1 MIGVELEDTAAGE
14 RSRIEYVDQ
23 SGNNKNE
30 ERGHSTEKYY
40 EDGNG

>member
-23 SGNNKNE
+23 SGNKNE
-30 ERGHSTEKYY
+30 ERGQSTEKYY
-40 EDGNG
+40 EDRNG